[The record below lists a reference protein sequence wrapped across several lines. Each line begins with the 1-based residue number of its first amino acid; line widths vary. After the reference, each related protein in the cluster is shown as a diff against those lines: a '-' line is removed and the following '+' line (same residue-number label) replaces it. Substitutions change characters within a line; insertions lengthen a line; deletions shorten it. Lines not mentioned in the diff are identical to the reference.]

1 MNELAGRTIIGRS
14 RTGRVDLLDLQ
25 SMLFSIPG
33 AAERPLV
40 GEFQC
45 HHPAV
50 LDGTVGRQAGK
61 CRRGG
66 LAWLGR
72 YLGV

>member
-1 MNELAGRTIIGRS
+1 MNWQVGQLSGDQGRAVSTF
-14 RTGRVDLLDLQ
+14 LDLQ